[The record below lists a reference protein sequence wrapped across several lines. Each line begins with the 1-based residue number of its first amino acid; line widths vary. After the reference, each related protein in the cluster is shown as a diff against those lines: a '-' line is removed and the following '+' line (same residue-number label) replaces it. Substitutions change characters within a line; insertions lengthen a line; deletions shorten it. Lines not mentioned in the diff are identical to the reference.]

1 MLKPLSTLLYQVME
15 HGKNVDMIHSTVLS
29 LSFKTMLENVL
40 IIEFFIRNV
49 MPALSGKVK
58 REQLNMKNLFLTMN
72 APLIM

>member
-15 HGKNVDMIHSTVLS
+15 HGKNVDMIHSTVLL

-40 IIEFFIRNV
+40 IIEFFLRNV

>member
-1 MLKPLSTLLYQVME
+1 MKPLLTLLYQVME
-15 HGKNVDMIHSTVLS
+15 HDKNVDMIHSTVLS

-40 IIEFFIRNV
+40 IIEFFLRNA

-58 REQLNMKNLFLTMN
+58 KEQLNTKNFFLTMN

>member
-40 IIEFFIRNV
+40 IIEFFLRNV